1 MLIQRFDLNRNIVA
15 VSIFLNTAI
24 LPKKFLRFD
33 PTLGSNNSGL
43 KNSRIKNHHIFG
55 IARTS
60 AFIWHIWIPLKKFC
74 KRTRRVCVC
83 IVLVHFGRYSQEVNE
98 KSVKLAVWAVS
109 LNFLHDFTLFVVDIH
124 QIRLI
129 SLFRHFSDHFHFH
142 PILEQKRVIDLIPC
156 HIWIKS
162 WVGFGDH
169 KCIAEELGGA
179 FLSISPQ
186 PKSSNLGKQ
195 YFFSFF
201 QQYFSSFFRL
211 QQIWHKKEREIH
223 VFPNL
228 RQLKERSGS
237 EI

>member
-1 MLIQRFDLNRNIVA
+1 MFYSYGGLKLKIVA
-15 VSIFLNTAI
+15 VLFFVTPPLCQE
-24 LPKKFLRFD
+24 KFLRFD

-60 AFIWHIWIPLKKFC
+60 AFIWHMWIPLKNFC
-74 KRTRRVCVC
+74 NATRRVCVC
-83 IVLVHFGRYSQEVNE
+83 IFLVHYGPFPQEVNE

-156 HIWIKS
+156 HKRIGS
-162 WVGFGDH
+162 GFYRGRQ
-169 KCIAEELGGA
+169 
-179 FLSISPQ
+179 FLYL
-186 PKSSNLGKQ
+186 PKARKDQ
-195 YFFSFF
+195 
-201 QQYFSSFFRL
+201 
-211 QQIWHKKEREIH
+211 
-223 VFPNL
+223 
-228 RQLKERSGS
+228 
-237 EI
+237 